1 MRVIPMEGV
10 RGVGHDHG
18 SAVVPRIYQG
28 GDPSYLER
36 RASKSV
42 GLYNDLYFFGRYNP
56 EHSFD

>member
-1 MRVIPMEGV
+1 MEGV